1 MGSESKFVWIPASN
15 RYSLDPMRPRM
26 CVNCQWFAT
35 AQRPA
40 TAMEGMGMTRSR
52 ILMSVLA
59 LACLAIPTTVRAQS
73 AFAGVV
79 KDTSG
84 AVLPG
89 VTVEASSPA
98 LIEGVRSVTTDG
110 NGLYRIENLRPGVYT
125 LSFGL
130 PGFSTVK
137 REGVELASNFTATI
151 NADMKVGAVE
161 ETITVSAESPV
172 VDVSTNTKAQVLSR
186 DVLDAVPS
194 AHTIQSVGALVVGV
208 ALTAPDV
215 GGSQAMQQT
224 YFTVHGLGAA
234 QTTVMIDGMIVNG
247 LQGDGAIQSYL
258 NEGANQE
265 MVYQTGGG
273 TVDSPTGGVKI
284 NLVPKEGG
292 NRFSGSL
299 FEGYESSS
307 LQANNLTPELAAG
320 GVKTVDK
327 IGKYNDTDFTQ
338 GGPIKQD
345 KLWFFGSL
353 RLFTVNKPISNTFVS
368 DGTPAGIAAC
378 QAGLAGKGPL
388 CTQGVDPQ
396 HQYSGLGR
404 VTWQISPRNK
414 LSGYYDRVHK
424 ARGAAMNPGD
434 DQTTSSVVWN
444 SPLYTTNSLKFTS
457 TVSSRLLIEGGY
469 SGNLER
475 YNNLYQPGL
484 LQPAD
489 SILGAHKVDA
499 GAGYTWGVA
508 AAQYGSYPD
517 RYNAQASASY
527 VTGTNSIKVGFQD
540 SMGHYNQNSQANASL
555 YQNYVQQGGF
565 ETPQS
570 VTVYALPARWEE
582 SLNANLGIYG
592 QDSLT
597 LKRLTVTFGGRWEY
611 ISEVINGQAQQIGR
625 FDNIPAFAD
634 QQMPKWKNFSP
645 RTGVV
650 YDLLGD
656 GKTALKFGFNRYEAA
671 ATTTLASLYDPANGL
686 GISATLPW
694 TDVNHNDVAVGAP
707 GCVYLT
713 ANCGINFA
721 TLPSNFGTVS
731 LAQPDPNLTRP
742 YVYQYNTGVTREILR
757 GVSVSFDWFHTIDK
771 NFMERNNINRP
782 GTYANGVVTNPSY
795 RAFQIFSPLDG
806 TPLTIYDVANAA
818 VGTQAATNIDS
829 NDPNLTAKYDSFEFG
844 ANARLPHGARI
855 SGGFGTDR
863 TIANT
868 CSAAANNPNFL
879 ISIGGTNYCDQS
891 LSGIPWRTGIKLAGT
906 FPLPLGV
913 ILSGSY
919 QGLPG
924 YILGTSALT
933 SGGAGAPNFTSLSGV
948 ASAFTVNG
956 ATRYAQCPG
965 NSAAAGCV
973 VGALIAPG
981 MLSSL
986 TVPIAPPGTVLT
998 PRTNQVDLSIGKRV
1012 TLGRLKIEP
1021 KLDVFNALNTD
1032 AYFTVRST
1040 TFTPIAAGVTPT
1052 GLQGSGGSFLQP
1064 GSIIQGRILRL
1075 AAVVNW

>member
-1 MGSESKFVWIPASN
+1 
-15 RYSLDPMRPRM
+15 
-26 CVNCQWFAT
+26 
-35 AQRPA
+35 
-40 TAMEGMGMTRSR
+40 MTRSR
-52 ILMSVLA
+52 ILRSLLTV
-59 LACLAIPTTVRAQS
+59 ACLSIIPATARAQS

-89 VTVEASSPA
+89 VIVEASSPA
-98 LIEGVRSVTTDG
+98 LIEGVRSVSTDA
-110 NGLYRIENLRPGVYT
+110 NGAYKIENLRPGIYA

-137 REGVELASNFTATI
+137 REGIELSSNFIATI
-151 NADMKVGAVE
+151 NAEMKVGAVE

-172 VDVSTNTKAQVLSR
+172 VDVQSNSKAQVLSR

-299 FEGYESSS
+299 FEGYESTS
-307 LQANNLTPELAAG
+307 LQANNLTPALAAG
-320 GVKTVDK
+320 GVKSVDK
-327 IGKYNDTDFTQ
+327 IGKYSDTDLTQ
-338 GGPIKQD
+338 GGPLKQD
-345 KLWFFGSL
+345 KVWFFGSL
-353 RLFTVNKPISNTFVS
+353 RLFTVNRPIGNTIVS

-378 QAGLAGKGPL
+378 QAGLAGRGPL
-388 CTQGVDPQ
+388 CPQGIDPQ

-404 VTWQISPRNK
+404 VTWQVSPRNK

-424 ARGAAMNPGD
+424 ARGAAMAVGD

-444 SPLYTTNSLKFTS
+444 SPLYTTNSLKWTS
-457 TVSSRLLIEGGY
+457 TVSNQLLIEGGF
-469 SGNLER
+469 SSNLER

-484 LQPAD
+484 EQ
-489 SILGAHKVDA
+489 LGTIFGARHVDA
-499 GAGYTWGVA
+499 GAGYTWGVSA
-508 AAQYGSYPD
+508 FEYGSYPD
-517 RYNAQASASY
+517 RYNAQASLSY

-540 SMGHYNQNSQANASL
+540 SLGHYNQNARMNADL
-555 YQNYVQQGGF
+555 YQNYTQVGGV
-565 ETPQS
+565 ETPQT
-570 VTVYALPARWEE
+570 VTIFATPARWEE
-582 SLNANLGIYG
+582 SLNANLGLYG
-592 QDSLT
+592 QDTLT
-597 LKRLTVTFGGRWEY
+597 LHRLTVTFGGRWEY
-611 ISEVINGQAQQIGR
+611 ISEQVDGQAAQIGR
-625 FDNIPAFAD
+625 FANIPAFSTIP
-634 QQMPKWKNFSP
+634 MPKWYSFSP
-645 RTGVV
+645 RTGAV
-650 YDLLGD
+650 YDLRGD
-656 GKTALKFGFNRYEAA
+656 GKTAVKFGFNRYESA
-671 ATTTLASLYDPANGL
+671 ATTTLASLYDPAAGA
-686 GISATLPW
+686 GISTTLPW
-694 TDVNHNDVAVGAP
+694 TDLNGNDAAEGAP

-713 ANCGINFA
+713 PGCEINFA
-721 TLPSNFGTVS
+721 NRPANFGTVS
-731 LAQPDPNLTRP
+731 LASPDPNLTRP
-742 YVYQYNTGVTREILR
+742 YVYQYNTGVTHELVR
-757 GVSVSFDWFHTIDK
+757 GMSVSFDWFHTVSK

-782 GTYANGVVTNPSY
+782 GTYAGGTVTNASY
-795 RAFQIFSPLDG
+795 RPFTIFSPLDG
-806 TPLTIYDVANAA
+806 TPLTIYDIANAG
-818 VGTQAATNIDS
+818 VGTLAATQVDS
-829 NDPNLTAKYDSFEFG
+829 NDPSLAQKYDSFEFG
-844 ANARLPHGARI
+844 VNARLPHGARL

-863 TIANT
+863 TIATT

-891 LSGIPWRTGIKLAGT
+891 LSGIPWRTGVKAVGT
-906 FPLPLGV
+906 VPLPWWGLIV
-913 ILSGSY
+913 SGSY

-924 YILGTSALT
+924 YILGTTQALT
-933 SGGAGAPNFTSLSGV
+933 SGGAGAPNFTTISGV
-948 ASAFTVNG
+948 AAALTVTG

-973 VGALIAPG
+973 VGALMAPG

-986 TVPIAPPGTVLT
+986 TVPLTPPGTLLT
-998 PRTNQVDLSIGKRV
+998 PRTNQVDLSIAKRI
-1012 TLGRLKIEP
+1012 TIGRLKIDP
-1021 KLDVFNALNTD
+1021 KLDVFNALNSD
-1032 AYFTVRST
+1032 AYYTVRST

-1052 GLQGSGGSFLQP
+1052 GLMGSGGSFLQP
-1064 GSIIQGRILRL
+1064 GNIIQGRILRI